1 MIGIDGNHEMREAL
15 ILSMVPLSPKASPR
29 PENSASPLDH
39 RTAVSA
45 DDKKASAVF
54 AP

>member
-1 MIGIDGNHEMREAL
+1 MGIDGNHEMLGAL
-15 ILSMVPLSPKASPR
+15 ILSMAPLSPKASPR
-29 PENSASPLDH
+29 SANSAVPLAH

-45 DDKKASAVF
+45 DDKAASAVF

>member
-1 MIGIDGNHEMREAL
+1 MIEIDGNHEMWEAL
-15 ILSMVPLSPKASPR
+15 ILSMAPLSPKASPR
-29 PENSASPLDH
+29 PANSAAPLDH

-45 DDKKASAVF
+45 HDKAASAVF